1 MYNYMVGAIFRRAT
15 NGGTRRTDGG
25 VGTHTRD
32 YSWQG
37 YSMTKGHF
45 LSTSREDLAVSVPRL
60 NNYFGQV
67 NIIIN
72 EADLE
77 LDGQTLQGTTQ
88 V

>member
-1 MYNYMVGAIFRRAT
+1 MLYVCMVGAIFRRAT
-15 NGGTRRTDGG
+15 NGDTSRTSRGEGTQT
-25 VGTHTRD
+25 

-45 LSTSREDLAVSVPRL
+45 LSISREDLAVSVPRL

-67 NIIIN
+67 NIFIN
-72 EADLE
+72 EFGLE